1 MDGSLVPVLLLVNC
15 LRVKGHLAKDLIFQ
29 GPCKEMRM
37 KKVAVATLGCKVNQF
52 ESASF
57 ITGFREHGC
66 EIVPASQPADIFVI
80 NTCTV
85 TGRAG
90 QQSRQLIRKIMR
102 SNPDA
107 RLVVTGC
114 YAQMAAEQ
122 LLDIVED
129 NPLAIIGNGNKHLL
143 VETALA
149 EKQPDMV
156 MLTGRIS
163 TKKEI
168 CPLPVRRFSGRTR
181 AFLRIQDGCNN
192 FCTYCIVPYTRG
204 RSRSLPL
211 AQVLE
216 QVRIFVDEGYLELV
230 ITGINVGKYG
240 LDLEEGEDI
249 YSLLDTICSHFPSI
263 RIRLS
268 SVEPT
273 EVNDRL
279 LELMTT
285 YKNFMPHLHIP
296 LQSGDDGVLARMN
309 RRYTTETF
317 VRVIQKI
324 SAVLPRAAIGCDV
337 LGGFPGEDEQAA
349 ENTFRLIEGLPISY
363 LHVFPYSKRPGT
375 LASEFKNQITGQV
388 RSERVARLR
397 ELSRQKKQEFYRRS
411 INTEQN
417 ILVERKNKKSGL
429 LQGFSENYIPVRFR
443 GPDSCIRSIVRVRI
457 DSIEGGEPLAT
468 LLDE

>member
-1 MDGSLVPVLLLVNC
+1 
-15 LRVKGHLAKDLIFQ
+15 
-29 GPCKEMRM
+29 M
-37 KKVAVATLGCKVNQF
+37 KKVAVTTLGCKVNQF

-57 ITGFREHGC
+57 ITGFREQGC
-66 EIVPASQPADIFVI
+66 EIVPASEAADIFVI

-102 SNPDA
+102 DNPDA

-114 YAQMAAEQ
+114 YAQMAAEE
-122 LLDIVED
+122 LLDIVQD
-129 NPLAIIGNGNKHLL
+129 NPLAIVGNGNKHLL
-143 VETALA
+143 VETALT

-163 TKKEI
+163 AKKEI

-204 RSRSLPL
+204 RSRSLPMD
-211 AQVLE
+211 QVLE
-216 QVRIFVDEGYLELV
+216 QVRVFADEGYLELV

-249 YSLLDTICSHFPSI
+249 YSLLETICRDFPSI

-279 LELMTT
+279 LELMTG
-285 YKNFMPHLHIP
+285 YENFMPHLHIP
-296 LQSGDDGVLARMN
+296 LQSGDDGVLVSMN

-317 VRVIQKI
+317 VRVIQRI
-324 SAVLPRAAIGCDV
+324 RSALPHGAIGCDI

-375 LASEFKNQITGQV
+375 LAAEFKNQVPGPV
-388 RSERVARLR
+388 KAERVARLR
-397 ELSRQKKQEFYRRS
+397 KLGLQKSQEFYRS
-411 INTEQN
+411 HTGTEQN
-417 ILVERKNKKSGL
+417 VLVEQKNKKTGL

-443 GPDSCIRSIVRVRI
+443 GPASCIRTIVRVRI
-457 DSIEGGEPLAT
+457 DRIEDGEPQAI
-468 LLDE
+468 LLE

>member
-1 MDGSLVPVLLLVNC
+1 
-15 LRVKGHLAKDLIFQ
+15 
-29 GPCKEMRM
+29 M
-37 KKVAVATLGCKVNQF
+37 KKIAVVTLGCKVNQF

-57 ITGFREHGC
+57 ITGFREQGC
-66 EIVPASQPADIFVI
+66 EIVPASQAADIFVI
-80 NTCTV
+80 NTCAV

-102 SNPDA
+102 NNPEA

-114 YAQMAAEQ
+114 YAQMAAEE
-122 LLDIVED
+122 LLDIVQD
-129 NPLAIIGNGNKHLL
+129 NQLAIVGNGNKHLL

-156 MLTGRIS
+156 MLTGKIS

-168 CPLPVRRFSGRTR
+168 CTLPVRRFNGRTR
-181 AFLRIQDGCNN
+181 AYLRIQDGCNN

-204 RSRSLPL
+204 RSRSLPM

-216 QVRIFVDEGYLELV
+216 QIRVFVDEGYRELV

-240 LDLEEGEDI
+240 LDLEEGENI
-249 YSLLDTICSHFPSI
+249 YSLLDTICRDFPTM

-279 LELMTT
+279 LELMTGHE
-285 YKNFMPHLHIP
+285 NFMPHLHIP

-324 SAVLPRAAIGCDV
+324 NTALPHGAIGCDI
-337 LGGFPGEDEQAA
+337 LGGFPGEDERAA
-349 ENTFRLIEGLPISY
+349 DNTFQLLAGLPVSY

-375 LASEFKNQITGQV
+375 LASGFKNQVPGPV
-388 RSERVARLR
+388 KDARVARLR
-397 ELSRQKKQEFYRRS
+397 ELDQRKRQEFYDRHV
-411 INTEQN
+411 NTEQN
-417 ILVERKNKKSGL
+417 ILVERKNKKTGL
-429 LQGFSENYIPVRFR
+429 LQGFSENYIPVRFS
-443 GPDSCIRSIVRVRI
+443 GPSDCIRTVVRVRI
-457 DSIEGGEPLAT
+457 DSIEDGEPLAT
-468 LLDE
+468 LLD